1 MNYKIY
7 WRNPDSTEE
16 HLVHSS
22 NSIDP
27 NLHVEEPTLDQA
39 VNSHGSLSFK
49 ILPTHPEYN
58 NIRALMTIV
67 TVYNGDDL
75 IFRGRVI
82 ETTQDIYGIISV
94 YCEGELAFLCD
105 SVHTPFT
112 YGGSTATPE
121 DLFRRLIAN
130 HNAYTTSVDNSNREK
145 LFTIGQVTVKGQKGY
160 TYSADTARSTWDLL
174 IDGLINPVGGYLRT
188 RHVNDVTYIDY
199 LADYTGT
206 AQQTVEYGKNLLSLE
221 DGIVGGDIITVL
233 LPYGGKPD
241 GVDTRT
247 TIESV
252 NNGKSYIKAD
262 AETIAKYRN
271 IWGTQT
277 WDEITDPGQL
287 LLAAQS
293 YLNAQKEALNTVS
306 AEALDLSAV
315 DADMRPIY
323 VGDYV
328 RIISTP
334 HGINKKLLC
343 TAKTTD
349 LADPA
354 NTRITIGPKTQTLT
368 AAVKNGDAA
377 IRSSVAAAAAVSGV
391 ANKALSDAGNA
402 VADASSAQATAE
414 VAQSTAADALAAA
427 EAAADA
433 AADKAPKAHASTTT
447 AYGVGDG
454 SKYGHVRL
462 SDSHA
467 STSGV
472 SGGIAAT
479 PAAVK
484 SAYDLANQA
493 SGTAAD
499 AKTAAQGAN
508 AVAMNAKQVAAEAA
522 AMAEGCAPKAHAS
535 TETTYGAGSAAQYGH
550 VKLSDA
556 TNGTSGATGGV
567 AATPK
572 AVKAAYDLASQ
583 SSSAASSAYDLANEA
598 GQVATDAA
606 QTAADA
612 QSAAEA
618 AQAAVGG
625 KAPTNHASTA
635 TTYGKGTSTNYG
647 HVKLSD
653 STLSTSDTA
662 GGTAATPGA
671 VKKAYDLANR
681 AETTLLGGK
690 KIVCGWSAVNF
701 KSTGQMN
708 TTINFGTTF
717 AAKPIVIIGQ
727 PFNGVICTV
736 FKDSVTT
743 TKFTVNVP
751 SVGSSTVSTRQMA
764 WVAIGSV

>member
-7 WRNPDSTEE
+7 WRNPDSTED

-22 NSIDP
+22 NAIDP

-39 VNSHGSLSFK
+39 VNAHGSLSFK

-105 SVHTPFT
+105 SVHTPFV
-112 YGGSTATPE
+112 YGGSTATPG

-160 TYSADTARSTWDLL
+160 TYSADTAKSTWDLL
-174 IDGLINPVGGYLRT
+174 IDGLINQVGGYLRT

-199 LADYTGT
+199 LADYTGV

-247 TIESV
+247 TIKSV

-315 DADMRPIY
+315 DADMKPIY

-343 TAKTTD
+343 TSKTTD

-354 NTRITIGPKTQTLT
+354 STRITIGPKTQTLT
-368 AAVKNGDAA
+368 SAVKNGDAA
-377 IRSSVAAAAAVSGV
+377 IRSSVAAAASVSGV

-402 VADASSAQATAE
+402 VADAASAQATAE
-414 VAQSTAADALAAA
+414 AAQSTAADALAAA
-427 EAAADA
+427 EAAASA
-433 AADKAPKAHASTTT
+433 AADKAPKAHASTATS
-447 AYGVGDG
+447 YGVGDG
-454 SKYGHVRL
+454 SKYGHVKL
-462 SDSHA
+462 SDSHT
-467 STSGV
+467 STSSV
-472 SGGIAAT
+472 SGGFAAT

-484 SAYDLANQA
+484 SAYDLASHA

-499 AKTAAQGAN
+499 AQNAAQNAN
-508 AVAMNAKQVAAEAA
+508 KVAMNAKQVAADAA
-522 AMAEGCAPKAHAS
+522 AMAEGRAPKAHAS
-535 TETTYGAGSAAQYGH
+535 AQTTYGAGSAAQYGH

-556 TNGTSGATGGV
+556 TNGTGDATGGV

-572 AVKAAYDLASQ
+572 AVKTAYDLASQ
-583 SSSAASSAYDLANEA
+583 ASSAASSAYDLANEA

-625 KAPTNHASTA
+625 KAPTNHASTG

-653 STLSTSDTA
+653 SILSTSDTA

-690 KIVCGWSAVNF
+690 KIVCGWSAVSF
-701 KSTGQMN
+701 KNTGQTN

-717 AAKPIVIIGQ
+717 TAKPIVIIGQ

-736 FKDSVTT
+736 FNDAVTT

-751 SVGSSTVSTRQMA
+751 AVGSSTVSTRQMA

>member
-22 NSIDP
+22 NAIDP

-39 VNSHGSLSFK
+39 VNAHGSLSFK

-112 YGGSTATPE
+112 YGGSTAKPE

-188 RHVNDVTYIDY
+188 RHVDGVTYIDY

-262 AETIAKYRN
+262 AATIAKYRN

-402 VADASSAQATAE
+402 VADASSAQAAAE
-414 VAQSTAADALAAA
+414 AAQSTAADALAAA

-433 AADKAPKAHASTTT
+433 AAGKAPKAHASTTT

-484 SAYDLANQA
+484 SAYDLASQA

-508 AVAMNAKQVAAEAA
+508 TVAMNAKQVAAEAA

-556 TNGTSGATGGV
+556 TNGTGGATGGV

-583 SSSAASSAYDLANEA
+583 ASGAASSAYDLANEA

-612 QSAAEA
+612 QSAADA
-618 AQAAVGG
+618 AQAAVSG

-653 STLSTSDTA
+653 SILSTSDTA

-690 KIVCGWSAVNF
+690 KIVCGWSGVNF
-701 KSTGQMN
+701 KNTGQTN

-717 AAKPIVIIGQ
+717 TAKPVVIIGQ

-736 FKDSVTT
+736 FNDAVTT

-751 SVGSSTVSTRQMA
+751 AVGSSTVSTRQMA

>member
-22 NSIDP
+22 NAIDP

-39 VNSHGSLSFK
+39 VNAHGSLSFK

-105 SVHTPFT
+105 SVHTPFV
-112 YGGSTATPE
+112 YGGSTATPG

-160 TYSADTARSTWDLL
+160 TYSADTAKSTWDLL

-199 LADYTGT
+199 LADYTGV

-287 LLAAQS
+287 LLAARS

-315 DADMRPIY
+315 DADMKPIH

-354 NTRITIGPKTQTLT
+354 STRITIGPKTQTLT
-368 AAVKNGDAA
+368 SAVKNGDAA
-377 IRSSVAAAAAVSGV
+377 IRSSVAAAASVSGV

-402 VADASSAQATAE
+402 VADAASAQATAE
-414 VAQSTAADALAAA
+414 AAQSTAADALAAA
-427 EAAADA
+427 EAAASA
-433 AADKAPKAHASTTT
+433 AADKAPKAHASTET

-454 SKYGHVRL
+454 SKYGHVKL
-462 SDSHA
+462 SDSHT
-467 STSGV
+467 STSSV

-479 PAAVK
+479 PVAVK
-484 SAYDLANQA
+484 SAYDLASQA
-493 SGTAAD
+493 SGT
-499 AKTAAQGAN
+499 
-508 AVAMNAKQVAAEAA
+508 
-522 AMAEGCAPKAHAS
+522 
-535 TETTYGAGSAAQYGH
+535 
-550 VKLSDA
+550 
-556 TNGTSGATGGV
+556 
-567 AATPK
+567 
-572 AVKAAYDLASQ
+572 
-583 SSSAASSAYDLANEA
+583 ASSAYDLANEA

-653 STLSTSDTA
+653 SILSTSGTA

-690 KIVCGWSAVNF
+690 KIVCGWSAVKF
-701 KSTGQMN
+701 KNTGQTN

-717 AAKPIVIIGQ
+717 TAKPIVIIGQ

-736 FKDSVTT
+736 FNDAVTT
-743 TKFTVNVP
+743 TNFTVNVP
-751 SVGSSTVSTRQMA
+751 AVGSATVSTRQMA

>member
-7 WRNPDSTEE
+7 WRNPDSTED

-22 NSIDP
+22 NAIDP

-39 VNSHGSLSFK
+39 VNAHGSLSFK

-105 SVHTPFT
+105 SVHTPFV
-112 YGGSTATPE
+112 YGGSTATPG

-160 TYSADTARSTWDLL
+160 TYSADTAKSTWDLL
-174 IDGLINPVGGYLRT
+174 IDGLINQVGGYLRT

-199 LADYTGT
+199 LADYTGV

-315 DADMRPIY
+315 DADMKPIY

-343 TAKTTD
+343 TSKTTD

-354 NTRITIGPKTQTLT
+354 STRITIGPKTQTLT
-368 AAVKNGDAA
+368 SAVKNGDAA
-377 IRSSVAAAAAVSGV
+377 IRSSVAAAASVSGV

-402 VADASSAQATAE
+402 VADAASAQATAE
-414 VAQSTAADALAAA
+414 AAQSTAADALAAA
-427 EAAADA
+427 EAAASA
-433 AADKAPKAHASTTT
+433 AADKAPKAHASTATS
-447 AYGVGDG
+447 YGVGDG
-454 SKYGHVRL
+454 SKYGHVKL
-462 SDSHA
+462 SDSHT
-467 STSGV
+467 STSSV
-472 SGGIAAT
+472 SGGFAAT

-484 SAYDLANQA
+484 SAYDLASQA
-493 SGTAAD
+493 
-499 AKTAAQGAN
+499 
-508 AVAMNAKQVAAEAA
+508 
-522 AMAEGCAPKAHAS
+522 
-535 TETTYGAGSAAQYGH
+535 
-550 VKLSDA
+550 
-556 TNGTSGATGGV
+556 
-567 AATPK
+567 
-572 AVKAAYDLASQ
+572 
-583 SSSAASSAYDLANEA
+583 SSAASSAYDLANEA

-625 KAPTNHASTA
+625 KAPTNHASTQ

-653 STLSTSDTA
+653 SILSTADTA

-690 KIVCGWSAVNF
+690 KIVCGWSAVSF
-701 KSTGQMN
+701 KSTGQTN

-717 AAKPIVIIGQ
+717 TAKPIVIIGQ

-743 TKFTVNVP
+743 TNFTVNVP

>member
-7 WRNPDSTEE
+7 WRNPDGTEE

-22 NSIDP
+22 NAIDP

-39 VNSHGSLSFK
+39 VNAHGSLSFK

-105 SVHTPFT
+105 SVHTPFV
-112 YGGSTATPE
+112 YGGSTATPG

-160 TYSADTARSTWDLL
+160 TYSADTAKSTWDLL
-174 IDGLINPVGGYLRT
+174 IDGLINPVGGYIRT

-233 LPYGGKPD
+233 LPYGGKPE
-241 GVDTRT
+241 GVDART

-262 AETIAKYRN
+262 AATIAKYRN

-287 LLAAQS
+287 LQAAQS

-315 DADMRPIY
+315 DADMKPIY

-354 NTRITIGPKTQTLT
+354 STRITIGPKTQTLT

-377 IRSSVAAAAAVSGV
+377 IRSSVAAAASVSGV

-402 VADASSAQATAE
+402 VADAASAQATAAA
-414 VAQSTAADALAAA
+414 AQSAAADALAAA
-427 EAAADA
+427 EAAASS
-433 AADKAPKAHASTTT
+433 AADKAPKAHASTATT
-447 AYGVGDG
+447 YGVGDG
-454 SKYGHVRL
+454 SKYGHVKL
-462 SDSHA
+462 SDSHT
-467 STSGV
+467 STSSV

-493 SGTAAD
+493 SGTA
-499 AKTAAQGAN
+499 QGAN
-508 AVAMNAKQVAAEAA
+508 AVAMNAKQVAADAA

-535 TETTYGAGSAAQYGH
+535 AQTTYGAGSAAQYGH

-556 TNGTSGATGGV
+556 TNGTGDATGGV

-572 AVKAAYDLASQ
+572 AVKTAYDLASQ
-583 SSSAASSAYDLANEA
+583 ASSAASDAYNLANEA

-618 AQAAVGG
+618 AQAAAGG

-653 STLSTSDTA
+653 SILSTSDTA

-690 KIVCGWSAVNF
+690 KIVCGWSAISF
-701 KSTGQMN
+701 KSTGQTN

-717 AAKPIVIIGQ
+717 TAKPIVMIGQ

-736 FKDSVTT
+736 FNDAVTT

-751 SVGSSTVSTRQMA
+751 AVGSSTVSTRQMA

>member
-7 WRNPDSTEE
+7 WRNPDSKEN
-16 HLVHSS
+16 HLVHAS
-22 NSIDP
+22 NALDP
-27 NLHVEEPTLDQA
+27 ALHVLEPTLDQA

-49 ILPTHPEYN
+49 VLPTNPEYGS
-58 NIRALMTIV
+58 IRKLMTVV
-67 TVYNGDDL
+67 TVHDGDDL

-82 ETTQDIYGIISV
+82 ETTQDIDGIVSV

-105 SVHTPFT
+105 SVHTPFV
-112 YGGSTATPE
+112 YGGSTATPG

-130 HNAYTTSVDNSNREK
+130 HNAYTTSIDNSNREK
-145 LFTIGQVTVKGQKGY
+145 LFTVGQVTIPARKGY

-174 IDGLINPVGGYLRT
+174 IDGLINQLGGYLRT
-188 RHVNDVTYIDY
+188 RHADDGTTYIDY

-233 LPYGGKPD
+233 LPYGGKPE
-241 GVDTRT
+241 GVDART

-262 AETIAKYRN
+262 EETIAKYRN

-315 DADMRPIY
+315 DAGMKPIY

-354 NTRITIGPKTQTLT
+354 STRITIGPKTQTLT

-377 IRSSVAAAAAVSGV
+377 IRSSVAAAASVSGV

-402 VADASSAQATAE
+402 VADAASAQATAAA
-414 VAQSTAADALAAA
+414 AQSAAADALAAA
-427 EAAADA
+427 EAAASS
-433 AADKAPKAHASTTT
+433 AADKAPKAHASTATT
-447 AYGVGDG
+447 YGVGDG
-454 SKYGHVRL
+454 SKYGHVKL
-462 SDSHA
+462 SDSHT
-467 STSGV
+467 STSSV

-493 SGTAAD
+493 SGTA
-499 AKTAAQGAN
+499 QGAN
-508 AVAMNAKQVAAEAA
+508 AVAMNAKQVAADAA

-535 TETTYGAGSAAQYGH
+535 AQTTYGAGSAAQYGH

-556 TNGTSGATGGV
+556 TNGTGDVTGGV

-572 AVKAAYDLASQ
+572 AVKTAYDLASQ
-583 SSSAASSAYDLANEA
+583 ASSAASSAYDLANEA

-625 KAPTNHASTA
+625 KAPTNHASTQ

-653 STLSTSDTA
+653 SILSTSDTD

-690 KIVCGWSAVNF
+690 KIVCGWSAVSF
-701 KSTGQMN
+701 KSTGQTN

-717 AAKPIVIIGQ
+717 TAKPIVIIGQ

-736 FKDSVTT
+736 FKDAVTT

-751 SVGSSTVSTRQMA
+751 AVGSSTVSTRQMA

>member
-16 HLVHSS
+16 HLVYSS
-22 NSIDP
+22 NAIDP

-39 VNSHGSLSFK
+39 VNAHGSLSFK

-145 LFTIGQVTVKGQKGY
+145 LFTIGQITVKGQKGY

-315 DADMRPIY
+315 DADMKPIY

-354 NTRITIGPKTQTLT
+354 NTMITIGPKTQTLT

-377 IRSSVAAAAAVSGV
+377 IRSSVAAAASVSGV

-402 VADASSAQATAE
+402 VADAASAQATAE
-414 VAQSTAADALAAA
+414 AAQSTAADALAAA
-427 EAAADA
+427 EAAASA
-433 AADKAPKAHASTTT
+433 AADKAPKAHASTATT
-447 AYGVGDG
+447 YGVGDG
-454 SKYGHVRL
+454 SKYGHVKL

-493 SGTAAD
+493 SGTAQD

-556 TNGTSGATGGV
+556 TNGTGGATGGV

-572 AVKAAYDLASQ
+572 AVKAAYDLANQASG
-583 SSSAASSAYDLANEA
+583 AASSAYDLANEA

-625 KAPTNHASTA
+625 KAPKAHASTG

-653 STLSTSDTA
+653 SILSTSDTA

-690 KIVCGWSAVNF
+690 KIICGWSAVSF
-701 KSTGQMN
+701 KNTGQTN

-717 AAKPIVIIGQ
+717 TAKPIVIIGQ

-736 FKDSVTT
+736 FNDAVTT

-751 SVGSSTVSTRQMA
+751 AVGSSTVSTRQMA

>member
-7 WRNPDSTEE
+7 WRNPDSTED

-22 NSIDP
+22 NAIDP

-39 VNSHGSLSFK
+39 VNAHGSLSFK

-105 SVHTPFT
+105 SVHTPFV
-112 YGGSTATPE
+112 YGGSTATPG

-160 TYSADTARSTWDLL
+160 TYSADTAKSTWDLL
-174 IDGLINPVGGYLRT
+174 IDGLINQVGGYLRT

-199 LADYTGT
+199 LADYTGV

-315 DADMRPIY
+315 DADMKPIY

-343 TAKTTD
+343 TSKTTD

-354 NTRITIGPKTQTLT
+354 STRITIGPKTQTLT
-368 AAVKNGDAA
+368 SAVKNGDAA
-377 IRSSVAAAAAVSGV
+377 IRSSVAAAASVSGV

-402 VADASSAQATAE
+402 VADAASAQATAE
-414 VAQSTAADALAAA
+414 AAQSTAADALAAA
-427 EAAADA
+427 EAAASA
-433 AADKAPKAHASTTT
+433 AADKAPKAHASTATS
-447 AYGVGDG
+447 YGVGDG
-454 SKYGHVRL
+454 SKYGHVKL
-462 SDSHA
+462 SDSHT
-467 STSGV
+467 STSSV
-472 SGGIAAT
+472 SGGFAAT

-484 SAYDLANQA
+484 SAYDLASQA
-493 SGTAAD
+493 
-499 AKTAAQGAN
+499 
-508 AVAMNAKQVAAEAA
+508 
-522 AMAEGCAPKAHAS
+522 
-535 TETTYGAGSAAQYGH
+535 
-550 VKLSDA
+550 
-556 TNGTSGATGGV
+556 
-567 AATPK
+567 
-572 AVKAAYDLASQ
+572 
-583 SSSAASSAYDLANEA
+583 SSAASSAYDLANEA

-625 KAPTNHASTA
+625 KAPTNHASTQ

-653 STLSTSDTA
+653 SILSTADTA

-690 KIVCGWSAVNF
+690 KIVCGWSAVKF
-701 KSTGQMN
+701 KNTGQTN

-717 AAKPIVIIGQ
+717 TAKPIVIIGQ

-736 FKDSVTT
+736 FNDAVTT
-743 TKFTVNVP
+743 TNFTVNVP
-751 SVGSSTVSTRQMA
+751 AVGSSTVSTRQMA

>member
-7 WRNPDSTEE
+7 WRNPDSKEN
-16 HLVHSS
+16 HLVHAS
-22 NSIDP
+22 NALDP
-27 NLHVEEPTLDQA
+27 ALHVLEPTLDQA

-49 ILPTHPEYN
+49 VLPTNPEYGS
-58 NIRALMTIV
+58 IRKLMTVV
-67 TVYNGDDL
+67 TVHDGDDL

-82 ETTQDIYGIISV
+82 ETTQDIDGIVSV

-105 SVHTPFT
+105 SVHTPFV
-112 YGGSTATPE
+112 YGGSTATPG

-130 HNAYTTSVDNSNREK
+130 HNAYTTSIDNSNREK
-145 LFTIGQVTVKGQKGY
+145 LFTVGQVTIPARKGY

-174 IDGLINPVGGYLRT
+174 IDGLINQLGGYLRT
-188 RHVNDVTYIDY
+188 RHADDGTTYIDY

-233 LPYGGKPD
+233 LPYGGKPE
-241 GVDTRT
+241 GVDART

-287 LLAAQS
+287 LQAAQS

-315 DADMRPIY
+315 DAGMKPIY

-354 NTRITIGPKTQTLT
+354 STRITIGPKTQTLT
-368 AAVKNGDAA
+368 SAVKNGDAA
-377 IRSSVAAAAAVSGV
+377 IRSSVAAAASVSGV

-402 VADASSAQATAE
+402 VADAASAQATAE
-414 VAQSTAADALAAA
+414 AAQSTAADALAAA
-427 EAAADA
+427 EAAASA
-433 AADKAPKAHASTTT
+433 AADKAPKAHASTATS
-447 AYGVGDG
+447 YGVGDG
-454 SKYGHVRL
+454 SKYGHVKL
-462 SDSHA
+462 SDSHT
-467 STSGV
+467 STSSV
-472 SGGIAAT
+472 
-479 PAAVK
+479 
-484 SAYDLANQA
+484 
-493 SGTAAD
+493 
-499 AKTAAQGAN
+499 
-508 AVAMNAKQVAAEAA
+508 
-522 AMAEGCAPKAHAS
+522 
-535 TETTYGAGSAAQYGH
+535 
-550 VKLSDA
+550 
-556 TNGTSGATGGV
+556 TGGV

-572 AVKAAYDLASQ
+572 AVKTAYDLASQ
-583 SSSAASSAYDLANEA
+583 ASSAAGSAYDLANEA

-635 TTYGKGTSTNYG
+635 TTYGKGTLTNYG

-653 STLSTSDTA
+653 SILSTADTD

-690 KIVCGWSAVNF
+690 KIVCGWSAVSF
-701 KSTGQMN
+701 KSTGQTN

-717 AAKPIVIIGQ
+717 TAKPIVIIGQ

-736 FKDSVTT
+736 FNDAVTT

-751 SVGSSTVSTRQMA
+751 AVGSATLSTRQMA

>member
-22 NSIDP
+22 NAIDP

-39 VNSHGSLSFK
+39 VNAHGSLSFK

-105 SVHTPFT
+105 SVHTPFV
-112 YGGSTATPE
+112 YGGSTATPG

-160 TYSADTARSTWDLL
+160 TYSADTAKSTWDLL
-174 IDGLINPVGGYLRT
+174 IDGLINQVGGYLRT

-199 LADYTGT
+199 LADYTGR

-287 LLAAQS
+287 LLAARS
-293 YLNAQKEALNTVS
+293 YLNAQKKALNTVS

-315 DADMRPIY
+315 DADIKPIY

-334 HGINKKLLC
+334 HGINKTLLC

-354 NTRITIGPKTQTLT
+354 STRITIGPKTKTLT
-368 AAVKNGDAA
+368 SAVKNGDAA
-377 IRSSVAAAAAVSGV
+377 IRSSVAAAASVSGV

-402 VADASSAQATAE
+402 VADAASAQATAE
-414 VAQSTAADALAAA
+414 AAQSTAADALAAA
-427 EAAADA
+427 EAAASA
-433 AADKAPKAHASTTT
+433 AADKAPKAHASTATS
-447 AYGVGDG
+447 YGVGDG
-454 SKYGHVRL
+454 SKYGHVKL
-462 SDSHA
+462 SDSHT
-467 STSGV
+467 STSSV
-472 SGGIAAT
+472 
-479 PAAVK
+479 
-484 SAYDLANQA
+484 
-493 SGTAAD
+493 
-499 AKTAAQGAN
+499 
-508 AVAMNAKQVAAEAA
+508 
-522 AMAEGCAPKAHAS
+522 
-535 TETTYGAGSAAQYGH
+535 
-550 VKLSDA
+550 
-556 TNGTSGATGGV
+556 TGGV

-572 AVKAAYDLASQ
+572 AVKTAYDLASQ
-583 SSSAASSAYDLANEA
+583 ASSAAGSAYDLANEA

-635 TTYGKGTSTNYG
+635 TTYGKGTLTNYG

-653 STLSTSDTA
+653 SILSTADTD

-690 KIVCGWSAVNF
+690 KIVCGWSAVSF
-701 KSTGQMN
+701 KSTGQTN

-717 AAKPIVIIGQ
+717 TAKPIVIIGQ

-736 FKDSVTT
+736 FNDAVTT

-751 SVGSSTVSTRQMA
+751 AVGSATLSTRQMA

>member
-7 WRNPDSTEE
+7 WRNPDSTED

-22 NSIDP
+22 NAIDP

-39 VNSHGSLSFK
+39 VNAHGSLSFK

-105 SVHTPFT
+105 SVHTPFV
-112 YGGSTATPE
+112 YGGSTATPG

-160 TYSADTARSTWDLL
+160 TYSADTAKSTWDLL
-174 IDGLINPVGGYLRT
+174 IDGLINQVGGYLRT

-199 LADYTGT
+199 LADYTGV
-206 AQQTVEYGKNLLSLE
+206 AQQTVEYGKNLLSIE

-315 DADMRPIY
+315 DADMKPIY

-343 TAKTTD
+343 TSKTTD

-354 NTRITIGPKTQTLT
+354 STRITIGPKTQTLT
-368 AAVKNGDAA
+368 SAVKNGDAA
-377 IRSSVAAAAAVSGV
+377 IRSSVAAAASVSGV

-402 VADASSAQATAE
+402 VADAASAQATAE
-414 VAQSTAADALAAA
+414 AAQSTAADALAAA
-427 EAAADA
+427 EAAASA
-433 AADKAPKAHASTTT
+433 AADKAPKAHASTATS
-447 AYGVGDG
+447 YGVGDG
-454 SKYGHVRL
+454 SKYGHVKL
-462 SDSHA
+462 SDSHT
-467 STSGV
+467 STSSV
-472 SGGIAAT
+472 SGGFAAT

-484 SAYDLANQA
+484 SAYDLASQA
-493 SGTAAD
+493 S
-499 AKTAAQGAN
+499 
-508 AVAMNAKQVAAEAA
+508 
-522 AMAEGCAPKAHAS
+522 S
-535 TETTYGAGSAAQYGH
+535 T
-550 VKLSDA
+550 
-556 TNGTSGATGGV
+556 
-567 AATPK
+567 
-572 AVKAAYDLASQ
+572 
-583 SSSAASSAYDLANEA
+583 ASSAYDLANEA

-625 KAPTNHASTA
+625 KAPTNHASTQ

-653 STLSTSDTA
+653 SILSTADTA

-701 KSTGQMN
+701 KNTGQQN
-708 TTINFGTTF
+708 TTISFGTTF
-717 AAKPIVIIGQ
+717 TAKPIVIIGQ

-743 TKFTVNVP
+743 TNFTVNVP
-751 SVGSSTVSTRQMA
+751 AVGSATVSTRQMA

>member
-7 WRNPDSTEE
+7 WRKPDSTED

-22 NSIDP
+22 NAIDP

-39 VNSHGSLSFK
+39 VNAHGSLSFK

-105 SVHTPFT
+105 SVHTPFV
-112 YGGSTATPE
+112 YGGSTATPG

-145 LFTIGQVTVKGQKGY
+145 LFTIGQVTVKGRKGY
-160 TYSADTARSTWDLL
+160 TYSADTAKSTWDLL
-174 IDGLINPVGGYLRT
+174 IDGLINQLGGYLRT

-199 LADYTGT
+199 LADYTGV

-315 DADMRPIY
+315 DADMKPIY

-343 TAKTTD
+343 TSKTTD

-354 NTRITIGPKTQTLT
+354 STRITIGPKTQTLT
-368 AAVKNGDAA
+368 SAVKNGDAA
-377 IRSSVAAAAAVSGV
+377 IRSSVAAAASASGV

-402 VADASSAQATAE
+402 VADAASAQATAE
-414 VAQSTAADALAAA
+414 AAQSTAADALAAA
-427 EAAADA
+427 EAAASA
-433 AADKAPKAHASTTT
+433 AADKAPKAHASTATS
-447 AYGVGDG
+447 YGVGDG
-454 SKYGHVRL
+454 SKYGHVKL
-462 SDSHA
+462 SDSHT
-467 STSGV
+467 STSSV
-472 SGGIAAT
+472 SGGF
-479 PAAVK
+479 
-484 SAYDLANQA
+484 
-493 SGTAAD
+493 
-499 AKTAAQGAN
+499 
-508 AVAMNAKQVAAEAA
+508 
-522 AMAEGCAPKAHAS
+522 
-535 TETTYGAGSAAQYGH
+535 
-550 VKLSDA
+550 
-556 TNGTSGATGGV
+556 

-572 AVKAAYDLASQ
+572 AVKTAYDLASQ
-583 SSSAASSAYDLANEA
+583 ASSAASSAYNLANEA

-625 KAPTNHASTA
+625 KAPTNHASTQ

-653 STLSTSDTA
+653 SILSTADTA

-690 KIVCGWSAVNF
+690 KIVCGWSAVSF
-701 KSTGQMN
+701 KSTGQTN

-717 AAKPIVIIGQ
+717 TAKPIVIIGQ

-743 TKFTVNVP
+743 TNFTVNVP

>member
-7 WRNPDSTEE
+7 WRNPDSTED

-22 NSIDP
+22 NAIDP

-39 VNSHGSLSFK
+39 VNAHGSLSFK

-105 SVHTPFT
+105 SVHTPFV
-112 YGGSTATPE
+112 YGGSTATPG

-160 TYSADTARSTWDLL
+160 TYSADTAKSTWDLL
-174 IDGLINPVGGYLRT
+174 IDGLINQVGGYLRT

-199 LADYTGT
+199 LADYTGV

-315 DADMRPIY
+315 DADMKPIY

-343 TAKTTD
+343 TSKTTD

-354 NTRITIGPKTQTLT
+354 STRITIGPKTQTLT
-368 AAVKNGDAA
+368 SAVKNGDAA
-377 IRSSVAAAAAVSGV
+377 IRSSVAAAASVSGV

-402 VADASSAQATAE
+402 VADAASAQATAE
-414 VAQSTAADALAAA
+414 AAQSTAADALAAA
-427 EAAADA
+427 EAAASA
-433 AADKAPKAHASTTT
+433 AADKAPKAHASTATS
-447 AYGVGDG
+447 YGVGDG
-454 SKYGHVRL
+454 SKYGHVKL
-462 SDSHA
+462 SDSHT
-467 STSGV
+467 STSSV
-472 SGGIAAT
+472 SGGF
-479 PAAVK
+479 
-484 SAYDLANQA
+484 
-493 SGTAAD
+493 
-499 AKTAAQGAN
+499 
-508 AVAMNAKQVAAEAA
+508 
-522 AMAEGCAPKAHAS
+522 
-535 TETTYGAGSAAQYGH
+535 
-550 VKLSDA
+550 
-556 TNGTSGATGGV
+556 

-572 AVKAAYDLASQ
+572 AVKTAYDLASQ
-583 SSSAASSAYDLANEA
+583 ASSAASSAYDLANEA

-625 KAPTNHASTA
+625 KAPTNHASTQ

-653 STLSTSDTA
+653 SILSTADTA

-690 KIVCGWSAVNF
+690 KIVCGWSAVSF
-701 KSTGQMN
+701 KSTGQTN

-717 AAKPIVIIGQ
+717 TAKPIVIIGQ

-743 TKFTVNVP
+743 TNFTVNVP

>member
-22 NSIDP
+22 NAIDP

-39 VNSHGSLSFK
+39 VNAHGSLSFK

-105 SVHTPFT
+105 SVHTPFV
-112 YGGSTATPE
+112 YGGSTATPG

-145 LFTIGQVTVKGQKGY
+145 LFTIGQVTVKDQKGY
-160 TYSADTARSTWDLL
+160 TYSADTAKSTWDLL

-199 LADYTGT
+199 LADYTGV

-315 DADMRPIY
+315 DADMKPIY

-354 NTRITIGPKTQTLT
+354 STRITIGPKTQTLT

-377 IRSSVAAAAAVSGV
+377 IRSSVAAAASVSGV

-402 VADASSAQATAE
+402 VADAASAQATAE
-414 VAQSTAADALAAA
+414 AAQSTAADALAAA
-427 EAAADA
+427 EAAASA
-433 AADKAPKAHASTTT
+433 VADKAPKAHASTET

-454 SKYGHVRL
+454 SKYGHVKL
-462 SDSHA
+462 SDSHT
-467 STSGV
+467 STSSV
-472 SGGIAAT
+472 SGG
-479 PAAVK
+479 
-484 SAYDLANQA
+484 
-493 SGTAAD
+493 
-499 AKTAAQGAN
+499 
-508 AVAMNAKQVAAEAA
+508 M
-522 AMAEGCAPKAHAS
+522 
-535 TETTYGAGSAAQYGH
+535 
-550 VKLSDA
+550 
-556 TNGTSGATGGV
+556 

-572 AVKAAYDLASQ
+572 AVKTAYDLASQ
-583 SSSAASSAYDLANEA
+583 ASSAASSAYDLANEA

-625 KAPTNHASTA
+625 KAPTNHASTV

-653 STLSTSDTA
+653 SILSTSDTA

-690 KIVCGWSAVNF
+690 KIVCGWSDVSF
-701 KSTGQMN
+701 KSTGQTN

-717 AAKPIVIIGQ
+717 TANPIVIIGQ

-751 SVGSSTVSTRQMA
+751 SIGSSTVSTRQMA

>member
-22 NSIDP
+22 NAIDP

-39 VNSHGSLSFK
+39 VNAHGSLSFK

-82 ETTQDIYGIISV
+82 ETTQDIDGIISV

-105 SVHTPFT
+105 SVHTPFV
-112 YGGSTATPE
+112 YSGSTATPE

-145 LFTIGQVTVKGQKGY
+145 LFTIGQVTVKGHKGY

-174 IDGLINPVGGYLRT
+174 IDGLINQVGGYLRT
-188 RHVNDVTYIDY
+188 RHVNGVTYIDY

-233 LPYGGKPD
+233 LPYGGKPEGSD
-241 GVDTRT
+241 ART

-252 NNGKSYIKAD
+252 NNGKLYIKAD
-262 AETIAKYRN
+262 EATLAKYRN
-271 IWGTQT
+271 IWGTET

-306 AEALDLSAV
+306 AEAMDLSAV
-315 DADMRPIY
+315 DADMKPIY

-354 NTRITIGPKTQTLT
+354 STRITIGPKTQTLT

-377 IRSSVAAAAAVSGV
+377 IRSSVAAAASVSGV
-391 ANKALSDAGNA
+391 ANKALSEAGNA
-402 VADASSAQATAE
+402 VSDAASAQATAE
-414 VAQSTAADALAAA
+414 AAQSTAADALAAA

-479 PAAVK
+479 P
-484 SAYDLANQA
+484 
-493 SGTAAD
+493 
-499 AKTAAQGAN
+499 
-508 AVAMNAKQVAAEAA
+508 
-522 AMAEGCAPKAHAS
+522 
-535 TETTYGAGSAAQYGH
+535 
-550 VKLSDA
+550 
-556 TNGTSGATGGV
+556 
-567 AATPK
+567 K
-572 AVKAAYDLASQ
+572 AVRAAYDLASQ
-583 SSSAASSAYDLANEA
+583 ASGAASSAYDLANEA

-625 KAPTNHASTA
+625 KAPTNHASTG

-653 STLSTSDTA
+653 SILSTSDTA

-690 KIVCGWSAVNF
+690 KIVCGWSAISF
-701 KSTGQMN
+701 KNTGQTN

-717 AAKPIVIIGQ
+717 TAKPIVIIGQ

-736 FKDSVTT
+736 FNDAVTT

-751 SVGSSTVSTRQMA
+751 AVGSSTVSTRQMA